1 MDLNGG
7 RPPIPL
13 IEEPRRPPWMLIV
26 ILTALAMIVAWVI
39 SNTRIT
45 FEDEAEAVPPVA
57 EAGVEVVEREELIP
71 VRPFEAEPAPDAPV
85 RLPIEAPRW
94 ARTPQPE
101 YPAPRAGMPL
111 TARVVVTCVIQS
123 EGRLGDCVIVSEDP
137 PGYGFGASALSA
149 ARVARLDDDARPGAR
164 ITYTTRFVPP
174 A

>member
-26 ILTALAMIVAWVI
+26 ILAALAVVVLWVI
-39 SNTRIT
+39 SNTHIR
-45 FEDEAEAVPPVA
+45 FDDEAETVPPVA
-57 EAGVEVVEREELIP
+57 ESGEQVVEREEVVP
-71 VRPFEAEPAPDAPV
+71 VPPFEPEPAPDAPV
-85 RLPIEAPRW
+85 RLPVEAPRW

-101 YPAPRAGMPL
+101 YPEPRAGMPS
-111 TARVVVTCVIQS
+111 TARVVVTCLVQPQ
-123 EGRLGDCVIVSEDP
+123 GRLDDCVIVSEDP

-149 ARVARLDDDARPGAR
+149 ARQARLADDARPGVR
-164 ITYTTRFVPP
+164 ITYTTRFIPP

>member
-7 RPPIPL
+7 RPPTPL

-26 ILTALAMIVAWVI
+26 ILAALAVVVLWVV
-39 SNTRIT
+39 SNTHIS
-45 FEDEAEAVPPVA
+45 FDDEAETVPPVA
-57 EAGVEVVEREELIP
+57 GSGEQVVEREEVVP
-71 VRPFEAEPAPDAPV
+71 VRPFEPEPAPDAPV
-85 RLPIEAPRW
+85 RLPVEAPRW

-101 YPAPRAGMPL
+101 YPVPRAGMPL
-111 TARVVVTCVIQS
+111 TARVMVSCVVQS

-149 ARVARLDDDARPGAR
+149 ARQARLADDARPGAR
-164 ITYTTRFVPP
+164 ITYTTRFIPP